1 MEAVIAVPIHFSVT
15 SRKTLTKAAKEAGFV
30 ALQMLSEP
38 SACLLAYDI
47 GLDVA
52 EKSNVLVVRIGGLS
66 SDISLFHVENGFY
79 QEIGHNRLATLGGNV
94 LSKVLCDFLADEFR
108 NKYKLDPRES
118 RRTMIKLLQHA
129 ENCKHILSS
138 ISSAHVFIES
148 LMDGVDWSQTIS
160 RARFENVI
168 GAQISLFL
176 RSIEE
181 LASRFS
187 NNVVDKVSHKRC
199 GQLLVEFH

>member
-1 MEAVIAVPIHFSVT
+1 MEAVIAVPIHFSAK
-15 SRKTLTKAAKEAGFV
+15 SRKTLTNAAKEAGFV

-47 GLDVA
+47 GLNLE
-52 EKSNVLVVRIGGLS
+52 EKSNILVVRIGGLS
-66 SDISLFHVENGFY
+66 SDISLLHVENGFY
-79 QEIGHNRLATLGGNV
+79 QEIGHNRLPFLGGNV
-94 LSKVLCDFLADEFR
+94 LSNVLCDFLADEFR

-138 ISSAHVFIES
+138 MSSAQVFIES

-168 GAQISLFL
+168 GSQISVFL

-181 LASRFS
+181 LTSRFS
-187 NNVVDKVSHKRC
+187 NYAVDKVIRNI
-199 GQLLVEFH
+199 L